1 MAKLVKKTGT
11 EKPEIMTIKW
21 LNENTPTYAA
31 INNNISENED
41 GIYSWDALELPEHT
55 LVNIHNAKE
64 EMKRKVLIIHI
75 LRAYYD
81 DNDATA
87 ILSNYLNEPENEKYK
102 SEFEQLQKCRFL
114 AKKLAKTIIEK
125 NIY

>member
-1 MAKLVKKTGT
+1 MAKLVKKTG

-21 LNENTPTYAA
+21 NDGNTPIYAS

-41 GIYSWDALELPEHT
+41 GTYSWDALELPEHT
-55 LVNIHNAKE
+55 LVNIHNADI

-114 AKKLAKTIIEK
+114 AKKLAKTIIEE

>member
-1 MAKLVKKTGT
+1 MAKLVKNTGT
-11 EKPEIMTIKW
+11 EKPGLMTIKW
-21 LNENTPTYAA
+21 NDENTPIYAA

-41 GIYSWDALELPEHT
+41 GTYSWDALELPNHT
-55 LVNIHNAKE
+55 LINIHNAEE

-102 SEFEQLQKCRFL
+102 NEFIQLQACRSL
-114 AKKLAKTIIEK
+114 AKTLAKTIIEE

>member
-1 MAKLVKKTGT
+1 MATRVKKTGT
-11 EKPEIMTIKW
+11 EKPGLMTIKW
-21 LNENTPTYAA
+21 NDENIPIYAA
-31 INNNISENED
+31 INNNILENED
-41 GIYSWDALELPEHT
+41 GTYSWDALELPNYT
-55 LVNIHNAKE
+55 LVNIHNAEE

-102 SEFEQLQKCRFL
+102 SEFEQLQKCRSL
-114 AKKLAKTIIEK
+114 AKKLVKTIIEK

>member
-1 MAKLVKKTGT
+1 MAKLVKKTG
-11 EKPEIMTIKW
+11 EKPEIMTITW
-21 LNENTPTYAA
+21 LNENIPTYVA

-41 GIYSWDALELPEHT
+41 GTYSWDALELPEHT
-55 LVNIHNAKE
+55 LVNVHNADI

-102 SEFEQLQKCRFL
+102 SEFEQLQKCRSI
-114 AKKLAKTIIEK
+114 AKKLVKTIIEK

>member
-1 MAKLVKKTGT
+1 MAKLVKKTG
-11 EKPEIMTIKW
+11 EKPEIMTITW
-21 LNENTPTYAA
+21 LNENIPTYVA

-41 GIYSWDALELPEHT
+41 GTYSWDALELPKHT
-55 LVNIHNAKE
+55 LVNIHNADT

-81 DNDATA
+81 DNDVTA
-87 ILSNYLNEPENEKYK
+87 ILANYLNEPENEKYK
-102 SEFEQLQKCRFL
+102 SEFDQLQKCRSL
-114 AKKLAKTIIEK
+114 AKKLTKTIIEK

>member
-1 MAKLVKKTGT
+1 MVLTLELSLQK
-11 EKPEIMTIKW
+11 IW
-21 LNENTPTYAA
+21 LNENIPTYVA

-41 GIYSWDALELPEHT
+41 GTYSWDALELPEHT
-55 LVNIHNAKE
+55 LVNIHNADI

-102 SEFEQLQKCRFL
+102 SEFEQLQKCRSI
-114 AKKLAKTIIEK
+114 AKKMVKTIIEE